1 MSLFFFLSE
10 KMQNF
15 PPPTH
20 SLGDGNAL
28 ALAQHA
34 PSKAENRSQQEAMG
48 GHLVLWVW
56 DANPASV
63 TYQALPS
70 TNCLTV
76 LVLIGK
82 MAKSAEKFERLF

>member
-1 MSLFFFLSE
+1 
-10 KMQNF
+10 MQNF
-15 PPPTH
+15 PPPHTH

-34 PSKAENRSQQEAMG
+34 PSKAEKRSQQEATG
-48 GHLVLWVW
+48 GHTVLWVW
-56 DANPASV
+56 EANPAS
-63 TYQALPS
+63 TIYQALPS

-76 LVLIGK
+76 LVLICK